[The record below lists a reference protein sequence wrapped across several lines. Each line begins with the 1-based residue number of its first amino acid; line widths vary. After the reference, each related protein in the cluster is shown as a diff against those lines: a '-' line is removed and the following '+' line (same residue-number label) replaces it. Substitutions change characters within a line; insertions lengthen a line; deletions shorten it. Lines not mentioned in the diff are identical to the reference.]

1 MFLPGTLV
9 IFFVGFVYSDSTIN
23 EISHI
28 VLASEIN
35 ALGNRTFQFAQPMLL
50 YVSKYEANQKYDM
63 NLRFIDDKS
72 GVKVNVWAAAQS
84 SSQGGT
90 KKPVFLEGK
99 TSITIIN
106 NNEHAFDD
114 TNLPAVF
121 YFVDESI
128 GATVYEAT
136 EAIERR
142 KMPAG
147 DNATLTIMSASMA
160 ISVFD
165 FKFPKGSSLRL
176 TSGGAAQVES
186 EQHEIITFDDHI
198 SDAFSWAN
206 LPLPLVTLTSNETE
220 SFQMSVSTR
229 QADRSMAPIGVR
241 TVVMSPGFGF
251 EGMPS
256 KSRKY
261 SFKLETSAKVNVDYL
276 GTMKLSTSSLE
287 VVGSNN
293 KGKQTYEQKFDSK
306 SWEKRTTNETFT
318 AEIISVDIRHENG
331 SPGGILVRIYTSS
344 SSVFSLFS
352 LVLLSIG
359 SSSHLLPLLPY
370 LPSSFHF
377 SFFSHTMVNVL
388 ITGSNRGIGLALV
401 KELLKDKRVK
411 HVFATHRDTAD
422 IKSLKGIK
430 DDRMH
435 IIKMDILYD
444 DEIMKVVDQV
454 SSIVGH
460 DGLNIL
466 INNAAVMFDYDMAGN
481 VMRKLMCSQLEV
493 NAASH
498 VVVTQYFLPLIRRAA
513 SLPGGRATVINLADP
528 LGSIEM
534 SDGAT
539 ARNATVY
546 RMSKAALNMFTRALG
561 IDLVKEKIIMVGLC
575 PGRTKTEIGGDK
587 TEFTTEATAK
597 PMVDAILNKITIE
610 HASLILDRHLNPV
623 KF

>member
-176 TSGGAAQVES
+176 TSGGAAQVEK
-186 EQHEIITFDDHI
+186 
-198 SDAFSWAN
+198 
-206 LPLPLVTLTSNETE
+206 
-220 SFQMSVSTR
+220 
-229 QADRSMAPIGVR
+229 ADRSMAPIGVR

-293 KGKQTYEQKFDSK
+293 KGKQTYEQKFDS
-306 SWEKRTTNETFT
+306 
-318 AEIISVDIRHENG
+318 
-331 SPGGILVRIYTSS
+331 

-352 LVLLSIG
+352 LVLLSI
-359 SSSHLLPLLPY
+359 
-370 LPSSFHF
+370 
-377 SFFSHTMVNVL
+377 VRL
-388 ITGSNRGIGLALV
+388 I
-401 KELLKDKRVK
+401 
-411 HVFATHRDTAD
+411 
-422 IKSLKGIK
+422 
-430 DDRMH
+430 
-435 IIKMDILYD
+435 
-444 DEIMKVVDQV
+444 
-454 SSIVGH
+454 
-460 DGLNIL
+460 
-466 INNAAVMFDYDMAGN
+466 
-481 VMRKLMCSQLEV
+481 
-493 NAASH
+493 
-498 VVVTQYFLPLIRRAA
+498 
-513 SLPGGRATVINLADP
+513 
-528 LGSIEM
+528 
-534 SDGAT
+534 
-539 ARNATVY
+539 
-546 RMSKAALNMFTRALG
+546 
-561 IDLVKEKIIMVGLC
+561 
-575 PGRTKTEIGGDK
+575 
-587 TEFTTEATAK
+587 
-597 PMVDAILNKITIE
+597 
-610 HASLILDRHLNPV
+610 
-623 KF
+623 